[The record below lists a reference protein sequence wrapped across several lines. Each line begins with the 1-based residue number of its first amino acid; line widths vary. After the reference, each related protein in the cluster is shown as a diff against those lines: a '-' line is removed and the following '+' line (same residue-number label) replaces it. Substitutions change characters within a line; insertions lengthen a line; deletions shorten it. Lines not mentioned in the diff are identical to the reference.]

1 LTDLA
6 NHKYRMFLSRNNHQ
20 LWLYL
25 AKRQLS
31 SKFSHTSV
39 FMQTGLKIRE
49 LPMVVQKV
57 NDVLK
62 IKELNQIGN
71 GSKLSESCDVA
82 DIAVTHTVTLPSAN
96 DREIM
101 EGFNRIVSVS
111 GLFKLLET
119 LPAQK
124 VTPTVAV
131 HCLKRIIHLNNTRR
145 RNNFE
150 IDARLPSISMDENG
164 GSFLRFAFINM
175 LLDIVY
181 RSKDP
186 RVILDG
192 LRVVCQDTDFTDSVA
207 SDISLKS
214 IQPQSTVKYKERMY
228 EETLVLITGG
238 VFSLTQICEAVLIL
252 SKFYPND
259 KKRSIEMTDSL
270 WTGILSK
277 DLELCDPKS
286 VVAVFRT
293 LPCLNQSRDLVYKL
307 VSEKACDMWQEFTTK
322 DIMEILRVLNIMG
335 QIQCNYCQ
343 ASTLSMIS
351 QWSLVNVHNLKEQEL
366 LALVVCMDKME
377 FYNKLFIDTM
387 EKYMKARGVNI
398 KEADLVAAACDYCD
412 HQKVR
417 SAIILEASA
426 EYFVEHSKILNTPQ
440 INSIAKVFG
449 NLNIHPS
456 SGFKFWD
463 KLETL
468 LEQKFAEFPPKDL
481 IQLMLSF
488 IYIEKFPVN
497 LAHKIFNPNFVD
509 RIETCKN
516 SADVWK
522 SKSGMDILLAS
533 LKLETAFSVSR
544 SGYMTV
550 NMYKDSTDRKIFRIH
565 RDILQALGSIIGDVK
580 RIGMSVDV
588 PGMCKNSLYTAD
600 LLILPS
606 DLLIYA
612 SVAESML
619 KLGRIATKNQHLTAV
634 LIHTPEHYE
643 RNQVCLLGHQAM
655 RERQL
660 KKLGY
665 KVMHVNYSEVNK
677 LLVVPSRLSD
687 YLKSKYDEALKS

>member
-1 LTDLA
+1 
-6 NHKYRMFLSRNNHQ
+6 
-20 LWLYL
+20 
-25 AKRQLS
+25 
-31 SKFSHTSV
+31 
-39 FMQTGLKIRE
+39 MQTGLKIRE

-62 IKELNQIGN
+62 IEELNQF
-71 GSKLSESCDVA
+71 GSSKNQTSITTV
-82 DIAVTHTVTLPSAN
+82 HTITLPSAN

-101 EGFNRIVSVS
+101 ESFNHTVSVS
-111 GLFKLLET
+111 GLFKSLET
-119 LPAQK
+119 LPAHK

-131 HCLKRIIHLNNTRR
+131 HCLKRIIHLNNNRR

-150 IDARLPSISMDENG
+150 IDARLTSIDLEENG

-192 LRVVCQDTDFTDSVA
+192 LRVVCQDTDFSETNGNV
-207 SDISLKS
+207 ISLKS

-228 EETLVLITGG
+228 EETLALITEG

-259 KKRSIEMTDSL
+259 KKRSLEMTDSL

-277 DLELCDPKS
+277 DLELNDPKS
-286 VVAVFRT
+286 VVDVFRT
-293 LPCLNQSRDLVYKL
+293 LPCLSQSRDLVYKL
-307 VSEKACDMWQEFTTK
+307 ASDKACDLWQEFTTK
-322 DIMEILRVLNIMG
+322 DILEILRVLNIMG
-335 QIQCNYCQ
+335 QVQCNYCQ

-351 QWSLVNVHNLKEQEL
+351 QWSLVNVHILKEQEL

-377 FYNKLFIDTM
+377 FYNKLFIDTL
-387 EKYMKARGVNI
+387 EKYMKVRGVNI

-426 EYFVEHSKILNTPQ
+426 EYFVEHSKSLNTPQ

-533 LKLETAFSVSR
+533 LKLETNFSTNE

-550 NMYKDSTDRKIFRIH
+550 FKDPMDRRIFRIH
-565 RDILQALGSIIGDVK
+565 QDIMHSLGSIIGDVK
-580 RIGMSVDV
+580 RIGMAVDV
-588 PGMCKNSLYTAD
+588 PGMCKNSLYTVD

-606 DLLIYA
+606 DLVVYA

-619 KLGRIATKNQHLTAV
+619 KMGRIATKNQHLTAV

-643 RNQVCLLGHQAM
+643 RNQVHLLGQQAM

-677 LLVVPSRLSD
+677 LLVVPSALNE
-687 YLKSKYDEALKS
+687 YLKKQYDKALKS